1 MDTRTAA
8 DSRRARRGVVA
19 LLAFGLLAAVPA
31 ASAQT
36 TGGGSEPTGGT
47 PPATV
52 APQPSGS
59 PDPAFRGNGMWIWQL
74 PRVYG
79 GSVSRIVAK
88 ARRHGVTTLFLK
100 SGDGLHRWGQFSPGV
115 VQAFKSAGLHVC
127 GWQYVYGN
135 SPIGERL
142 GLGEAGGS
150 GLLRDRRRGR
160 VPGQV
165 RVG

>member
-1 MDTRTAA
+1 MDTRTPA

-19 LLAFGLLAAVPA
+19 LLAFGVLAAAVPA
-31 ASAQT
+31 GASAQT

-59 PDPAFRGNGMWIWQL
+59 PDPAFRGHGMWIWQL

-100 SGDGLHRWGQFSPGV
+100 SGDGLHRWGQFSPAV

-127 GWQYVYGN
+127 GWQYVYGI
-135 SPIGERL
+135 SPRPQEL
-142 GLGEAGGS
+142 
-150 GLLRDRRRGR
+150 
-160 VPGQV
+160 
-165 RVG
+165 